1 MTERDQAVMYTP
13 NGDHSRPPRPAAFSD
28 SAVPEASPADAPAT
42 GLVSLAYIGAAI
54 GRSVRL
60 LCVLAVIGV
69 VAGLGVFAAT
79 PPSHKAETSVL
90 LTYGSDEN
98 PTEAVLDDKAIAQSH
113 SVAKAAMAKL
123 GVHESVGAFAAAYS
137 VTVVTERVLQ
147 FVVSAPSSSE
157 AVSRAAAIA
166 SSFLQFKAAQEETA
180 QQVVIQSMES
190 QLPADTRSVA
200 SFDAQISR
208 VKQEP
213 ATSAQQAELKNLNA
227 EQAQAALSLEE
238 LQQSIAQ
245 TKTGSQVLPAIK
257 GSVVLDPAE
266 AASYSKI
273 KQAVYYAIYGLVG
286 GLAIGLGIIVLRA
299 LTSDRLRRRDDI
311 ARALGAPV
319 QLSVG
324 AMRTRRRGT
333 GAAVGDPAIG
343 QIAAHLRDVVT
354 SKGRHRA
361 LAVVPVDDPEVA
373 ARSLA
378 QLAISFAREG
388 RKVMLADLVSGAP
401 AAKLLDSSDP
411 GVRMVR
417 ADETSLAIAVPDPAE
432 IAPCAPA
439 GNGTAQGRATQF
451 SDEIASAYA
460 SVDVV
465 LTLVTLNP
473 AFGSEHLATWADSA
487 VAVVTAGRSSWT
499 RLQAVAEM
507 IRFAGV
513 SLVSAVLVDAD
524 KSDESLGLL
533 PSGSTA
539 LFGVSRPSGFGSV

>member
-13 NGDHSRPPRPAAFSD
+13 NGDHSRPPRVAAFSD
-28 SAVPEASPADAPAT
+28 SAVSEASPADAPAT
-42 GLVSLAYIGAAI
+42 GLVSLGYIGAAI
-54 GRSVRL
+54 GRSLRL
-60 LCVLAVIGV
+60 LCVLAVVGV
-69 VAGLGVFAAT
+69 VAGVGFFVAK

-113 SVAKAAMAKL
+113 AVAKAAMAKL

-190 QLPADTRSVA
+190 QLPADTQSVA
-200 SFDAQISR
+200 SFDSQISR
-208 VKQEP
+208 VEQEP
-213 ATSAQQAELKNLNA
+213 TTSAQQAELKNLKA
-227 EQAQAALSLEE
+227 QQVQAALSLEE

-266 AASYSKI
+266 AMSYSKI

-299 LTSDRLRRRDDI
+299 LASDRLRRRDDI

-324 AMRTRRRGT
+324 ATRTSRRRS
-333 GAAVGDPAIG
+333 GAAGDDDPAIG
-343 QIAAHLRDVVT
+343 QIAAHLGDAVT
-354 SKGRHRA
+354 VKGRHRA

-373 ARSLA
+373 ARSIA

-401 AAKLLDSSDP
+401 AAKLLGSTDP
-411 GVRMVR
+411 GVGMVR
-417 ADETSLAIAVPDPAE
+417 TDETSLVLAVPDPAE
-432 IAPCAPA
+432 VAPSAPA
-439 GNGTAQGRATQF
+439 GNGTAQGRATRF
-451 SDEIASAYA
+451 TEEIASAYA
-460 SVDVV
+460 SVDVL
-465 LTLVTLNP
+465 LTLVTLDP

-487 VAVVTAGRSSWT
+487 VAVVTAGRSSWPK
-499 RLQAVAEM
+499 LQAVGEM

-513 SLVSAVLVDAD
+513 SLDSTVLVGAD

-533 PSGSTA
+533 PYGSTA
-539 LFGVSRPSGFGSV
+539 LFGVSRPS